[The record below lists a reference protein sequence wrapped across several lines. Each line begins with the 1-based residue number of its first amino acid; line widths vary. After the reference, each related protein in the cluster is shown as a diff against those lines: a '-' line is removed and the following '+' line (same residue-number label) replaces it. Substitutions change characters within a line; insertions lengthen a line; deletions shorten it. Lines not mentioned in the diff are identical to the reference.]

1 MANLRKS
8 GYSTD
13 ETERAEFAKV
23 IERIYNL
30 LKTKITNKVD
40 LEAILVRNEPIQEY
54 LSKDYKSKP
63 EQFTKE
69 NIVEELLDFLGYDKS
84 SRSGESELKL
94 YGRRWPDYKL
104 LTSSDFYLLVEAEP
118 LNTDL
123 YAEGRGVSQVID
135 WIQNKRCTTDYGIA
149 TDGFRWVLVEFSRA
163 REYGKRHVIK
173 EVDLSV
179 FFREKLGFRTLIHEK
194 DKTKQ
199 LINFLDFFSKDRVET
214 TLQAQEVVL
223 ENYQEQVSKKFYD
236 KYMQLVFG
244 DKKNQVC
251 LVNSIMGVDDLIAKQ
266 RIAQAIVDRLIFVK
280 FIEAKGWMSGDKA
293 FLSHLW
299 KTYNASPTGSFYDSY
314 LKILFFNILNNP
326 HDEQKKGPF
335 AGIRYLN
342 GGLFRKT
349 SEEEGYPEYSVD
361 DSIIYKL
368 ITFLEVYSFG
378 DENLVEAIGNGNSN
392 SKKEVMS
399 PEILG
404 YIFERTANHEKGAYY
419 TPDNVTK
426 FITSGTLQ
434 ALVLDLFNSKLKK
447 HGSPASKT
455 IENALVDG
463 SLDKGDLREIYS
475 EIQNLKIL
483 DPGCGSGAF
492 FMPVINSL
500 MHVHKLLTAEL
511 GLPFNPYVIKKQ
523 IIENNIFGVD
533 LNAQAVEIAKLRLWL
548 ELVSSVEK
556 LEEVELLPN
565 IEYNIISGNTLVG
578 FDEYVETR
586 VLDQFLPMDVED
598 VIKELD
604 TSYPSHVSRIKELSE
619 KPTMKN
625 ILLIKDLLVRL
636 YKSEKDPKSAQK
648 IKKVVERVHL
658 ILQGNMNPHF
668 LHYLNEKLEKREQVK
683 TVKDLEKLQ
692 PFHWILEF
700 NEVFSRS
707 GFDVVLGNPPYVEF
721 REVVYPLS
729 QFRTKECGNIYA
741 PFFERAINLVKT
753 GGYFSYI
760 VPISSVCT
768 DRMASLQELLIHSSK
783 ELKVSNFDDR
793 PDKIFKGLEDCRS
806 SIIFGHKDTDGH
818 KVLSTHYHRWY
829 AEEREKLFKHM
840 SFVDVTSLFEPGIIL
855 KIGNE
860 IEKAILQKI
869 RQNKLLSNQI
879 VGNSKHVL
887 VYHNAPRYWIR
898 AMNFMPEFS
907 NEKGASISPHNKQIS
922 ISEETDG
929 LEEIIAA
936 LNSSL
941 FYWFFILHSN
951 CRDLT
956 EREIKNFPFDVTS
969 IESPLRRKLKGLCH
983 RLMDDY
989 KKHSRLK
996 VTRYERTGKVT
1007 YQEFYPKKSK
1017 CILDE
1022 IDDVLAEH
1030 YGFSDEEREYIKNFD
1045 IRFRMGE
1052 QKPDK
1057 AQKLLLA

>member
-1 MANLRKS
+1 MTAPRRGSSSEEGL
-8 GYSTD
+8 
-13 ETERAEFAKV
+13 AEFAKV
-23 IERIYNL
+23 ADKICGL

-40 LEAILVRNEPIQEY
+40 LEAVLVRNEPIQKY
-54 LSKDYKSKP
+54 LSEDFKSKP
-63 EQFTKE
+63 EPFTKE
-69 NIVEELLDFLGYDKS
+69 NVVEELLDFLGYDKS
-84 SRSGESELKL
+84 SRSGESELRV
-94 YGRRWPDYKL
+94 YGIRWPDYKL
-104 LTSSDFYLLVEAEP
+104 LTKSDFYLLVEAEP

-123 YAEGRGVSQVID
+123 YSEGRGVPQVVE
-135 WIQNKRCTTDYGIA
+135 WIQSKACTTDYGIA
-149 TDGFRWVLVEFSRA
+149 TDGFRWVLVEFSP
-163 REYGKRHVIK
+163 EYGKRRVIK

-179 FFREKLGFRTLIHEK
+179 FFMEKLGFQTLVNEK
-194 DKTKQ
+194 DKAKT
-199 LINFLDFFSKDRVET
+199 LINFLDFFAKDRVEK
-214 TLQAQEVVL
+214 TLEAQEVVL

-251 LVNSIMGVDDLIAKQ
+251 LVNSIMGVDDLVARQ

-293 FLSHLW
+293 FLINLW
-299 KTYNASPTGSFYDSY
+299 KTYSNSPTGSFYDSY

-326 HDEQKKGPF
+326 HDEQKRGPF

-349 SEEEGYPEYSVD
+349 SEEEAYPEYSVD

-368 ITFLEVYSFG
+368 IAFLEVYRFG
-378 DENLVEAIGNGNSN
+378 DENLAETTGSGNFNL
-392 SKKEVMS
+392 KKEVMS

-419 TPDNVTK
+419 TPDSVTK

-434 ALVLDLFNSKLKK
+434 ALVLDLFNSKLEK
-447 HGSPASKT
+447 HGSPVTKT

-511 GLPFNPYVIKKQ
+511 GLPFSPYVIKKQ

-565 IEYNIISGNTLVG
+565 IEYSIISGNTLIG
-578 FDEYVETR
+578 FDEYTETG
-586 VLDQFLPMDVED
+586 VLDQFLPMDIED
-598 VIKELD
+598 VIKDLGA
-604 TSYPSHVSRIKELSE
+604 SHPSHVSRVKELSE

-625 ILLIKDLLVRL
+625 ILLIKNLLVRL
-636 YKSEKDPKSAQK
+636 YKSEQDPKSAQK
-648 IKKVVERVHL
+648 IKKVVEQVHL

-668 LHYLNEKLEKREQVK
+668 LQYLNKKLEKKEQVK

-700 NEVFSRS
+700 NEVYSS
-707 GFDVVLGNPPYVEF
+707 GGFDVVLGNPPYVEF
-721 REVVYPLS
+721 REISYPLP
-729 QFRTKECGNIYA
+729 QFRTKDCGNIYA
-741 PFFERAINLVKT
+741 LFFERAISLTKT
-753 GGYFSYI
+753 GGYFSFI

-768 DRMASLQELLIHSSK
+768 DRMASLQELLIDSSK

-806 SIIFGHKDTDGH
+806 SIIFGNKGNDGH
-818 KVLSTHYHRWY
+818 KVMSTHYHRWY

-840 SFVDVTSLFEPGIIL
+840 SFVDVTSIFEPGIVP

-860 IEKAILQKI
+860 IEKTILQKI
-869 RQNKLLSNQI
+869 RQNEPLTNEI
-879 VGNSKHVL
+879 VGESKHVL

-907 NEKGASISPHNKQIS
+907 NEKGASISPHNKRIS
-922 ISEETDG
+922 ISEESDG
-929 LEEIIAA
+929 LEEVIAA

-956 EREIKNFPFDVTS
+956 EREIRNFPFDVS
-969 IESPLRRKLKGLCH
+969 SVESSLRKKLKILCH

-989 KKHSRLK
+989 KKHSKLK
-996 VTRYERTGKVT
+996 IAKYERTGRVT
-1007 YQEFYPKKSK
+1007 YQEFYPRESK
-1017 CILDE
+1017 RILDE
-1022 IDDVLAEH
+1022 IDDVLAEY
-1030 YGFSDEEREYIKNFD
+1030 YGFSNEEREYIKNFD
-1045 IRFRMGE
+1045 IRFRAGE
-1052 QKPDK
+1052 QTSDK
-1057 AQKLLLA
+1057 AQKLLIA